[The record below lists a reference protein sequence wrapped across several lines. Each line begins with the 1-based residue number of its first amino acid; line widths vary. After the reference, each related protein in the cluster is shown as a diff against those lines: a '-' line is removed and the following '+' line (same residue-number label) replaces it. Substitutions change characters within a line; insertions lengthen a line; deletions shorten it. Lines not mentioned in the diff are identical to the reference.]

1 MMMTGVVMTMTVM
14 VTPIMMMVVTMTMMV
29 TIMRR
34 RRRKLLLVWMANQIA
49 ITQQIHLLCQVGP
62 HQMMVVS
69 RIVVIAWKWLN

>member
-1 MMMTGVVMTMTVM
+1 MMMTGE
-14 VTPIMMMVVTMTMMV
+14 VTSIMMMV
-29 TIMRR
+29 TIMR

-49 ITQQIHLLCQVGP
+49 INQQIHLLCQVGP

>member
-34 RRRKLLLVWMANQIA
+34 RRELLLVWMANQIA
-49 ITQQIHLLCQVGP
+49 ITQQIHLFVKLA
-62 HQMMVVS
+62 HI
-69 RIVVIAWKWLN
+69 R

>member
-34 RRRKLLLVWMANQIA
+34 RRKLLLVWMANQIA
-49 ITQQIHLLCQVGP
+49 IIQQIQLFVKLAHI
-62 HQMMVVS
+62 
-69 RIVVIAWKWLN
+69 R

>member
-1 MMMTGVVMTMTVM
+1 MMMTGVVMTITVM

-49 ITQQIHLLCQVGP
+49 ITQQIHLFVKLA
-62 HQMMVVS
+62 HI
-69 RIVVIAWKWLN
+69 R

>member
-1 MMMTGVVMTMTVM
+1 MMMTGVVTT
-14 VTPIMMMVVTMTMMV
+14 IMMMV

-34 RRRKLLLVWMANQIA
+34 RRELFLVWMANEIA
-49 ITQQIHLLCQVGP
+49 ITQQIHLLCQVGS